1 MKGIVLI
8 ISVFL
13 SAVSFGQDKITWIF
27 SFDQELSAISIDA
40 DIEEGWHLYSQ
51 FLDNEFGPIPTRF
64 GYVRN
69 ESYKLV
75 GGTLEP
81 QSIKEY
87 DENFEGDMSFFK
99 DKVSFVQK
107 VENTNAT
114 SIEGVVTYMVC
125 NDEMCMPPV
134 DLEFSIPIKE

>member
-8 ISVFL
+8 ISIFL
-13 SAVSFGQDKITWIF
+13 SAVSFGQEKITWIF
-27 SFDQELSAISIDA
+27 SFDQDLSAISIDA

-51 FLDNEFGPIPTRF
+51 FLDNEFGPIPTKF
-64 GYVRN
+64 EYLTN
-69 ESYKLV
+69 DSYKLV
-75 GGTLEP
+75 GGTVEP

>member
-8 ISVFL
+8 ISIFL
-13 SAVSFGQDKITWIF
+13 SAVSFGQEKITWSF
-27 SFDQELSAISIDA
+27 SFDQELSAITIDA

-51 FLDNEFGPIPTRF
+51 VLNNEFGPIPTKF
-64 GYVRN
+64 EYVRN

-134 DLEFSIPIKE
+134 DLEFSITIKE

>member
-8 ISVFL
+8 ISILL
-13 SAVSFGQDKITWIF
+13 SAVAFGQEKITWSF
-27 SFDQELSAISIDA
+27 SFDQELSAITIDA

-51 FLDNEFGPIPTRF
+51 VLNNEFGPIPTKF
-64 GYVRN
+64 EYVTN

-75 GGTLEP
+75 GGTVEP
-81 QSIKEY
+81 QPIKEY

-99 DKVSFVQK
+99 DNVSFVQK
-107 VENTNAT
+107 VENTNAS
-114 SIEGVVTYMVC
+114 SIEGVVTFMVC

-134 DLEFSIPIKE
+134 DLEFSITIKE

>member
-8 ISVFL
+8 ISVLL
-13 SAVSFGQDKITWIF
+13 SAVSFGQEKITWSF
-27 SFDQELSAISIDA
+27 SFDPELSAISIDA

-51 FLDNEFGPIPTRF
+51 FLDNEFGPIPTKF
-64 GYVRN
+64 EYVTN

-75 GGTLEP
+75 GGTVEP

-99 DKVSFVQK
+99 DNVSFVQK

-114 SIEGVVTYMVC
+114 SIDGVVTYMVC

-134 DLEFSIPIKE
+134 DLEFSITIN